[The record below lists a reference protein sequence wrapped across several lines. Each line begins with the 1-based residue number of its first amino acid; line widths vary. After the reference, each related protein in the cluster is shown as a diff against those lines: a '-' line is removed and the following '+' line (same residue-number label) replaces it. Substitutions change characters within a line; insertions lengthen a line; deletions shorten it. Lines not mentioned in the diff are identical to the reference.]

1 MKNLQ
6 TGILILLVGI
16 STITLGQKSTSA
28 KSSTTQSFSTAA
40 PTAQHKIA
48 LEVLEASK
56 AWIANFNKGNAA
68 ACVNGYSKSAL
79 MNAQPFGIKKGK
91 KEIVGFWAPFIK
103 SGATNLIYSKVRI
116 EVANKT
122 TAFLSANWSMNVGR
136 GIIYQEKWVK
146 KEGKW
151 LLSYDNFEV
160 LEKFKTPQENTS
172 NPIANHIVLEEVIQA
187 SMKWIQG
194 FNTGKGAI
202 CGNGYSEKATMNA
215 VPFAL
220 LNGKKDIQG
229 FWTKLI
235 SNGANNLI
243 YNNPIFTAQTANTAT
258 LAARWSM
265 NIGEG
270 KIYQEKWEKI
280 NGEWLL
286 TYDEFQVLKQ
296 YK

>member
-1 MKNLQ
+1 MRNLRAR
-6 TGILILLVGI
+6 ILTVLLGI
-16 STITLGQKSTSA
+16 SALTFGQN
-28 KSSTTQSFSTAA
+28 TQAFSTYK
-40 PTAQHKIA
+40 PTAQHKVA
-48 LEVLEASK
+48 LEVLKASK
-56 AWIANFNKGNAA
+56 EWIANFNKGNAK
-68 ACVNGYSKSAL
+68 ACVNGYTQNAV
-79 MNAQPFGIKKGK
+79 MNAQPFGVKKGK
-91 KEIVGFWAPFIK
+91 KEISEFWTPFIQ
-103 SGATNLIYSKVRI
+103 SGASNLIYTNVQI

-160 LEKFKTPQENTS
+160 LEKFKTPQENKT
-172 NPIANHIVLEEVIQA
+172 NPIAGHLALEEVIKA
-187 SMKWIQG
+187 SIQWIQG
-194 FNTGKGAI
+194 FNAGKGAV

-220 LNGKKDIQG
+220 LNAKKDIQG
-229 FWTKLI
+229 FWTQLI
-235 SNGANNLI
+235 AKGAKNLI
-243 YNNPIFTAQTANTAT
+243 YNNPIFTAKTANSVT
-258 LAARWSM
+258 LSAQWSM

-270 KIYQEKWEKI
+270 KIYLEKWEKV